1 MVEEYAQHG
10 VRFQYPDS
18 WELAEQPNDD
28 GVAVTVSGLGTCF
41 WMLQLFLDAPPP
53 DHVISQAVD
62 AFRDEYDEMDF
73 YPVSDKLCDR
83 PASGGDIE
91 FVCLELI
98 NGASVRAC
106 QTDQFTVLV
115 LFQGTDSE
123 LEETRE
129 TLEAIT
135 ASLQCDSGDG

>member
-1 MVEEYAQHG
+1 MVDEYAQNG
-10 VRFQYPDS
+10 VRFRYPDY
-18 WELAEQPNDD
+18 WELTEQPNGD
-28 GVAVTVSGLGTCF
+28 GVAVTLSGPGTCF
-41 WMLQLFLDAPPP
+41 WMLQLFLDAPAP

-62 AFRDEYDEMDF
+62 AFRDEYDEIDF
-73 YPVSDKLCDR
+73 YPISDELCGR
-83 PASGGDIE
+83 PASGGDLK

-98 NGASVRAC
+98 NSASLRAC
-106 QTDQFTVLV
+106 QTDRFTALV

-135 ASLQCDSGDG
+135 ASLRCDSDDG